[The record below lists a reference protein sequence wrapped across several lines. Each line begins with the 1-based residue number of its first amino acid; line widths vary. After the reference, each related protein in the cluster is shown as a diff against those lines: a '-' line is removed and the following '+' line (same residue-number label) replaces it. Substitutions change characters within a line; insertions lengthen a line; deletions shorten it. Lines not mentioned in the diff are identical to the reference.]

1 MVVLFSAAIIS
12 CSQAIQLLNN
22 VANVAGLTDKQ
33 KTEIV
38 AEIVKLVPSCPITI
52 EKDKNGKSKKSGN

>member
-1 MVVLFSAAIIS
+1 MVVIFSATIIS

-22 VANVAGLTDKQ
+22 VANVAGLTIKQ

-38 AEIVKLVPSCPITI
+38 DEIRQLVPSCPIKI
-52 EKDKNGKSKKSGN
+52 EKDKK